1 MNQYSKIAKIFN
13 IATISIHFKAW
24 NNIMTWLDFQNRFQN
39 IRDNKAFDELF
50 VIAVIIFSSLM
61 IGIRTYDL
69 HPTFE
74 VVLVALDYA
83 VTLFFV
89 LEISIRMAAEDRFR
103 DFFKKGWNIFDF
115 VIVVVSLIPLDDSQ
129 YALIARMLR
138 LFRVM
143 RLISFIPELRVLVS
157 ALITALPRMGYVAL
171 LMFIIFYIY
180 AVIGNLLFSNINPQL
195 WGDLGISLLT
205 LFRVA
210 TFEDWTDVMY
220 EAMTVYGLSWIYF
233 ISFIFFSAF
242 VFLNMMIGIVVD
254 VLDEEHKKM
263 EAEKLGEE
271 VEEQHQ
277 FETRVETEISE
288 LHKKLDLL
296 IAQKESA
303 KT

>member
-1 MNQYSKIAKIFN
+1 M
-13 IATISIHFKAW
+13 
-24 NNIMTWLDFQNRFQN
+24 
-39 IRDNKAFDELF
+39 
-50 VIAVIIFSSLM
+50 
-61 IGIRTYDL
+61 
-69 HPTFE
+69 
-74 VVLVALDYA
+74 
-83 VTLFFV
+83 
-89 LEISIRMAAEDRFR
+89 
-103 DFFKKGWNIFDF
+103 
-115 VIVVVSLIPLDDSQ
+115 SLIPLDDAQ

-171 LMFIIFYIY
+171 LMFIIFYLY
-180 AVIGNLLFSNINPQL
+180 AVIGNLLFSHINPTL

-220 EAMTVYGLSWIYF
+220 ETMAVYSLSWMYY

-263 EAEKLGEE
+263 EAEKLGASLEE
-271 VEEQHQ
+271 HEQ
-277 FETRVETEISE
+277 FEARIESEIE
-288 LHKKLDLL
+288 ALHHKLDRLL
-296 IAQKESA
+296 EQKQDLNRSQS
-303 KT
+303 

>member
-1 MNQYSKIAKIFN
+1 
-13 IATISIHFKAW
+13 
-24 NNIMTWLDFQNRFQN
+24 MTWSDFQHKFQN
-39 IRDNKAFDELF
+39 VRDNKAFELF

-74 VVLVALDYA
+74 VILVALDYG

-115 VIVVVSLIPLDDSQ
+115 IIVVVSLIPLDDSE

-157 ALITALPRMGYVAL
+157 ALISALPRMGYVAL
-171 LMFIIFYIY
+171 LMFIIFYLY
-180 AVIGNLLFSNINPQL
+180 AVIGNMMFAQLNPVL

-220 EAMTVYGLSWIYF
+220 EAMTLYSLSWIYF
-233 ISFIFFSAF
+233 ITFIFFSAF
-242 VFLNMMIGIVVD
+242 VFLNMMIGIVVE

-263 EAEKLGEE
+263 EAEAEGVSEE
-271 VEEQHQ
+271 LTAIHNHEQKVEAEIASLHQ
-277 FETRVETEISE
+277 
-288 LHKKLDLL
+288 KLDALL
-296 IAQKESA
+296 AQQQNSK
-303 KT
+303 

>member
-1 MNQYSKIAKIFN
+1 MSTERSQ
-13 IATISIHFKAW
+13 ATG
-24 NNIMTWLDFQNRFQN
+24 WLSFQNRFQQ
-39 IRDNKAFDELF
+39 IRDNKAFELF
-50 VIAVIIFSSLM
+50 VISVIVFSSLM
-61 IGIRTYDL
+61 IGIRTYEL
-69 HPTFE
+69 PGLAETI
-74 VVLVALDYA
+74 LITLDYA

-89 LEISIRMAAEDRFR
+89 MEITIRMAAEERFR

-115 VIVVVSLIPLDDSQ
+115 IIVVVSLIPMDDSQ

-157 ALITALPRMGYVAL
+157 ALITSLPRMGYVAL

-180 AVIGNLLFSNINPQL
+180 AVIGNLLYANLNPVL

-220 EAMTVYGLSWIYF
+220 EAMTLYGLSWIYF
-233 ISFIFFSAF
+233 VTFIFFSAF

-263 EAEKLGEE
+263 EAEKLGDEIDK
-271 VEEQHQ
+271 QQQ
-277 FETRVETEISE
+277 FEDDLTNQVAD
-288 LHKKLDLL
+288 LHRKLDTLL
-296 IAQKESA
+296 A
-303 KT
+303 KQHSS

>member
-1 MNQYSKIAKIFN
+1 
-13 IATISIHFKAW
+13 
-24 NNIMTWLDFQNRFQN
+24 MTWLDFQNRFQK
-39 IRDNKAFDELF
+39 IRDNKIFELF
-50 VIAVIIFSSLM
+50 VITVIIFSSLM
-61 IGIRTYDL
+61 IGVRTYEL

-74 VVLVALDYA
+74 VILVALDYA

-89 LEISIRMAAEDRFR
+89 LEISIRMAAEERFR

-115 VIVVVSLIPLDDSQ
+115 VIVVVSLIPLDDSE

-157 ALITALPRMGYVAL
+157 ALITAMPRMGYVAL

-263 EAEKLGEE
+263 EAEKQGEE
-271 VEEQHQ
+271 IEVQQQ
-277 FETRVETEISE
+277 FEKRVESEISE

-296 IAQKESA
+296 IAQK
-303 KT
+303 KG